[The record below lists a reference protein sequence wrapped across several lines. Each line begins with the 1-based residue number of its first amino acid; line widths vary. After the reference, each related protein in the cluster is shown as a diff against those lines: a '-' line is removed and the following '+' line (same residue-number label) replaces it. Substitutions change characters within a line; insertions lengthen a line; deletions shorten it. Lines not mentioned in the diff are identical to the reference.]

1 MQFFLMQS
9 NLSVSQWFL
18 DFESELGI
26 PSYFKSSDSPTF
38 SFRTF
43 MAFFRSGFDTF
54 GVCPGK
60 GRKLWIRPNFFLP
73 DYSVVLVSLL
83 DSSSCPHQSEML
95 HLLYL
100 TPYMHLGLYLGSP
113 LHRSVDSGT
122 STTVILITRG
132 LCLNIWCGGPLFSP
146 TSPFF
151 KRFSLALLVY
161 SI

>member
-26 PSYFKSSDSPTF
+26 PSYFQSSDSPTF

-43 MAFFRSGFDTF
+43 MAFFRSEFDSF
-54 GVCPGK
+54 GVCPGM
-60 GRKLWIRPNFFLP
+60 GCKLWIRPNFFLP
-73 DYSVVLVSLL
+73 DYSVVPVSLL

-113 LHRSVDSGT
+113 LHRPVDSGT
-122 STTVILITRG
+122 STPVILITRG

-146 TSPFF
+146 TSPFLKKNSF
-151 KRFSLALLVY
+151 L
-161 SI
+161 